1 MGAAPAWLLGRPVTL
16 LFIVLLPF
24 VGALPPLL
32 VRGREDRAARLAWS
46 AALPTLGAFGLLVAH
61 APRVFAGAVLEW
73 NRSWVP
79 SLGLQLTIR
88 MDGYAWMFA
97 LLVLAIGLLIL
108 LYARY
113 YLSAEED
120 LPRFFATLMLFM
132 GSMMGVVLA
141 GNLVL
146 LVIFWE
152 LTSLSSFLLIGYWH
166 HDAGARS
173 GARMALVVTGLGGLA
188 LLGGVLLLGRI
199 VGSFELTAVLAAAGA
214 VQEHPL
220 YLPML
225 VLVLIGAFTKSAQFP
240 FHFWLPR
247 AMAAPTP
254 VSAYLHSATMV
265 KAGVF
270 LLGRLYPVLS
280 HTDAW
285 FYFVGTAGMVTLVLG
300 AYHAMFAH
308 DLKGLLAHSTV
319 SHLGL
324 ITLLFGFGSDL
335 AAVAAV
341 FHIMNHATFKASLF
355 MAAGIIDHETGTRDM
370 RILNG
375 LWRNMPHTSTLAIVA
390 AGAMAGVPLLNG
402 FISKEMFFAEAL
414 TITKLPTLRPIT
426 PVVAVVASIFS
437 VAYSLRFI
445 SVFFRG
451 DGTGMP
457 RKPHGAPRF
466 MLVPVETLVLL
477 CVLVGVAPALI
488 VGPVLAIAART
499 ALGAELPHY
508 ELALWHGFNL
518 PLMMSAIAFAGGAL
532 LFLNRRRLY
541 AFDNRFVPPL
551 TAERVYEALVNG
563 VTRASVG
570 ITRLLETGSLQRYV
584 LFLVAIALAAGAA
597 PLLDYSFDAGTAE
610 RSPLDA
616 VNFAG
621 AFILTTAAI
630 ATAAVHRRRLAALIM
645 ISVVGLLVAITF
657 VRLAAPDLAL
667 TQLLVEMV
675 TILLVLL
682 ALDYL
687 PQQSPSESKPAR
699 RARDVLVAGAA
710 GAGVA
715 ALAWGVLTRTP
726 DTISHYFVEQSK
738 PAGGGTNVVNVILVD
753 FRGFDTLGEIAVLGI
768 AALGVLVML
777 SRVNLATVRRMTPRA
792 RDRSPVILTMITR
805 ALLPFALLFS
815 LFLLLRGH
823 NLPGGGFI
831 AGLMAAIALI
841 LQYVASGSE
850 WTETRLRGRYR
861 AVIAIGLLI
870 AFATGFG
877 ALAVGYPFLSS
888 TFTYVDVPLIGEIEL
903 ATAMIFDVGVFL
915 TVVGAVM
922 LMLSRLGVP
931 APHDEEDAEFARE
944 VTPWK
949 P

>member
-1 MGAAPAWLLGRPVTL
+1 M
-16 LFIVLLPF
+16 
-24 VGALPPLL
+24 
-32 VRGREDRAARLAWS
+32 AARLAWS
-46 AALPTLGAFGLLVAH
+46 AALPTLAALALVVAQT
-61 APRVFAGAVLEW
+61 PRVMAGAVLEAS
-73 NRSWVP
+73 RSWVP
-79 SLGLQLTIR
+79 SLGLALTIR

-97 LLVLAIGLLIL
+97 ILVLAIGLLIL

-113 YLSAEED
+113 YLSED
-120 LPRFFATLMLFM
+120 ENLPRFFASLMLFM

-146 LVIFWE
+146 LVVFWE

-166 HDAGARS
+166 RDAAARS

-188 LLGGVLLLGRI
+188 LLGGMLLLGNI
-199 VGSFELTAVLAAAGA
+199 VGSFELTAVLGAAGA

-225 VLVLIGAFTKSAQFP
+225 VLVLLGAFTKSAQFP

-280 HTDAW
+280 QTDAW
-285 FYFVGTAGMVTLVLG
+285 FYLVSTAGMLTLVIG
-300 AYHAMFAH
+300 AYRAMFAH
-308 DLKGLLAHSTV
+308 DLKGLLAYSTV

-324 ITLLFGFGSDL
+324 ITLLFGFGSSL

-375 LWRNMPHTSTLAIVA
+375 LWRSMPHTTALAVVA

-414 TITKLPTLRPIT
+414 TVAELHDLRPIE
-426 PVVAVVASIFS
+426 PALAVIASMFS

-445 SVFFRG
+445 SIFFKG
-451 DGTGMP
+451 DGSGMP
-457 RKPHGAPRF
+457 REPHGAPRF
-466 MLVPVETLVLL
+466 MLVPIETLVLV
-477 CVLVGVAPALI
+477 CVLVGVAPALF
-488 VGPVLAIAART
+488 VGPVLAIAAK
-499 ALGAELPHY
+499 AVLGGELPHY

-518 PLMMSAIAFAGGAL
+518 PLFMSAIAFAGGAL
-532 LFLNRRRLY
+532 LFVNRGRLY
-541 AFDNRFVPPL
+541 AFDRRFVPPL
-551 TAERVYEALVNG
+551 TAEQIYDTLVDG
-563 VTRASVG
+563 VTRASAG

-584 LFLVAIALAAGAA
+584 LFLVATALALGVA
-597 PLLDYSFDAGTAE
+597 PLLDYSFFPGTAE
-610 RSPLDA
+610 RNPLNA

-630 ATAAVHRRRLAALIM
+630 ATAVAHRQRLVALVM

-657 VRLAAPDLAL
+657 VRLSAPDLAL

-687 PQQSPSESKPAR
+687 PRQTPLESQPAR
-699 RARDVLVAGAA
+699 RVRDVLLAGAA
-710 GAGVA
+710 GIGVA
-715 ALAWGVLTRTP
+715 ALAWGVLTRP
-726 DTISHYFVEQSK
+726 QDTISHYYVEQSK
-738 PAGGGTNVVNVILVD
+738 PAGGGTNIVNVILVD

-777 SRVNLATVRRMTPRA
+777 SGVNLATVRRITPRA

-831 AGLMAAIALI
+831 AGLMTAIALI
-841 LQYVASGSE
+841 LQYVASGSQ
-850 WTETRLRGRYR
+850 WTEARLRVRYR
-861 AVIAIGLLI
+861 AVIAIGLLT
-870 AFATGFG
+870 AFATGLG
-877 ALAVGYPFLSS
+877 ALVFGYPFLSA
-888 TFTYVDVPLIGEIEL
+888 TFTYVHVPMIGEIEL
-903 ATAMIFDVGVFL
+903 ATAMIFDIGVFL
-915 TVVGAVM
+915 TVVGATM

-931 APHDEEDAEFARE
+931 VPHDEEDAEFARE

>member
-1 MGAAPAWLLGRPVTL
+1 MTL

-24 VGALPPLL
+24 LGALPPLL
-32 VRGREDRAARLAWS
+32 VRGRGNMAARLAWS
-46 AALPTLGAFGLLVAH
+46 AALPTLGALALVLAQT
-61 APRVFAGAVLEW
+61 PRVFAGGVLEAS
-73 NRSWVP
+73 RSWVP

-113 YLSAEED
+113 YLSED
-120 LPRFFATLMLFM
+120 ESLPRFFASLMLFM
-132 GSMMGVVLA
+132 GSMIGVVLA

-146 LVIFWE
+146 LVVFWE

-166 HDAGARS
+166 RDAGARS

-188 LLGGVLLLGRI
+188 LLGGVLLLGSI
-199 VGSFELTAVLAAAGA
+199 VGSFELTAVLAAAGT

-225 VLVLIGAFTKSAQFP
+225 VLVLVGAFTKSAQFP
-240 FHFWLPR
+240 FQFWLPR

-270 LLGRLYPVLS
+270 LLGRLYPVLA

-285 FYFVGTAGMVTLVLG
+285 FYFVSTAGMVTLVLG
-300 AYHAMFAH
+300 AYRAMFAH

-324 ITLLFGFGSDL
+324 ITLLFGFDSPL

-370 RILNG
+370 RVLNG
-375 LWRNMPHTSTLAIVA
+375 LWRSMPHTTALAVVA

-414 TITKLPTLRPIT
+414 TVSDLRELRPIE
-426 PVVAVVASIFS
+426 PILAVVASIFS

-445 SVFFRG
+445 SIFFKG

-457 RKPHGAPRF
+457 RRPHGAPRF
-466 MLVPVETLVLL
+466 MLVPIETLVLL
-477 CVLVGVAPALI
+477 CVLVGVAPALF
-488 VGPVLAIAART
+488 VGPVLAVAAKS
-499 ALGAELPHY
+499 ALGGELPHY

-518 PLMMSAIAFAGGAL
+518 PLFMSAIAFAGGTL
-532 LFLNRRRLY
+532 LFLNRSRLY
-541 AFDNRFVPPL
+541 AFDRRFAPPL
-551 TAERVYEALVNG
+551 TAERVYEALVDG
-563 VTRASVG
+563 VTRVSVG
-570 ITRLLETGSLQRYV
+570 ITRLLETGSLRRYV
-584 LFLVAIALAAGAA
+584 LLLVLVALAAGAA
-597 PLLDYSFDAGTAE
+597 PLLDHPFFAGTAE
-610 RSPLDA
+610 RTPLDA
-616 VNFAG
+616 ISFAG
-621 AFILTTAAI
+621 AFILTTAAV
-630 ATAAVHRRRLAALIM
+630 ATAVVHRQRLAALIM
-645 ISVVGLLVAITF
+645 ISVVGLFVAIAF
-657 VRLAAPDLAL
+657 VGLAAPDLAL

-687 PQQSPSESKPAR
+687 PRQTPLESPPVR
-699 RARDVLVAGAA
+699 RLRDVLVAGAA
-710 GAGVA
+710 GIGVA
-715 ALAWGVLTRTP
+715 SLAWGVLTRTP
-726 DTISHYFVEQSK
+726 DTISHYYVEQSK
-738 PAGGGTNVVNVILVD
+738 PAGGGTNIVNVILVD

-768 AALGVLVML
+768 AALGVVVML
-777 SRVNLATVRRMTPRA
+777 SGVNLANVRRITPRA

-823 NLPGGGFI
+823 NLPGGGFV
-831 AGLMAAIALI
+831 AGLMTAIALI

-850 WTETRLRGRYR
+850 WTEARLRVRYR
-861 AVIAIGLLI
+861 AVIAIGLLT
-870 AFATGFG
+870 AFLTGLG
-877 ALAVGYPFLSS
+877 ALVVGYPFLSS
-888 TFTYVDVPLIGEIEL
+888 TFTYVDVPLIGKIEL

-915 TVVGAVM
+915 TVVGATM

-931 APHDEEDAEFARE
+931 VPHDEEDAEFARE